1 MSGQMIENLPALA
14 FLDLDGNIC
23 IDANFVDQEKI
34 QNHAAKLITDSCD
47 PEKP

>member
-1 MSGQMIENLPALA
+1 MIANLKALA

-34 QNHAAKLITDSCD
+34 QNHVANLITQSCD
-47 PEKP
+47 KEQP